1 MLAKN
6 ISQNLSQITMN
17 FQRIHLKLWPKNGMF
32 RFKMFLLFRVR
43 AAGEREV
50 EKEGILV
57 RER

>member
-1 MLAKN
+1 
-6 ISQNLSQITMN
+6 MN
-17 FQRIHLKLWPKNGMF
+17 FQRIHLKIWPKNGMF

-43 AAGEREV
+43 AAGEREA